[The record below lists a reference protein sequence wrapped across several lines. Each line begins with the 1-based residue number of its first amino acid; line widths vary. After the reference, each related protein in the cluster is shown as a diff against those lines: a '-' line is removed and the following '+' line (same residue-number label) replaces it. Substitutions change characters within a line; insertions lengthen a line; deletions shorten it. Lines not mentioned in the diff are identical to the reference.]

1 MKYILINSIKSNKNM
16 WYDVNQTTLTRD
28 KLTRIFKIFFKQQV
42 KKKIPETPWP
52 IFKRKVMKRQTFCN

>member
-1 MKYILINSIKSNKNM
+1 M
-16 WYDVNQTTLTRD
+16 WYDANQTTLTRD
-28 KLTRIFKIFFKQQV
+28 KLTRIFLIFFKQQV